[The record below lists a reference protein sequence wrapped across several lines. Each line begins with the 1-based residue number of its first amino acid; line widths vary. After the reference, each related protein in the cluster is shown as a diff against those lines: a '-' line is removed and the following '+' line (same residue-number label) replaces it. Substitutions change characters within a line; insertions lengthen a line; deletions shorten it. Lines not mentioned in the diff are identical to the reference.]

1 MNILSLIFILTI
13 LPIGAYVSVVSNLYS
28 QNVLAILTEN
38 GTCMD
43 GTQKVPPQIL
53 NNNGINGSFQKLIS
67 DNRELAEIIC
77 QNLLNG
83 NAMNEIILKINESDS
98 IIKSE
103 KLDSELRIL
112 NWLLYHVSK

>member
-13 LPIGAYVSVVSNLYS
+13 LPIGAYASIVSNLYS

-43 GTQKVPPQIL
+43 GTQKKVPPQIL

-83 NAMNEIILKINESDS
+83 NATTDMSPSNILDVPVTSNST
-98 IIKSE
+98 
-103 KLDSELRIL
+103 L
-112 NWLLYHVSK
+112 N